1 MKTIKFQNGSIE
13 CITTTFMR
21 KTPYT
26 YFCVWHKYNGL
37 QMCNNLPGAIALI
50 LDNQLT
56 INFSN

>member
-1 MKTIKFQNGSIE
+1 MKTIKFSNGLIE
-13 CITTTFMR
+13 CITTSFMR

-26 YFCVWHKYNGL
+26 YFCVWHKYNGVEVYS
-37 QMCNNLPGAIALI
+37 NLLDATAFI